1 MNLVIGGT
9 GSLGGIIA
17 HRLMR
22 SSEPVRALVR
32 EGSDYSSLQSG
43 GAQVALGD
51 LKNPRSLERA
61 CLGVRRIIA
70 TATAATRGGADTV
83 ESVDR
88 EGYSN
93 LIEAAVEAGVRQFV
107 FVSAHGFSA
116 DSPVALA
123 RAKFS
128 TEELVRSSGL
138 GYTILRPA
146 LFMEAWISML
156 LGAQLQMGPR
166 VVVMGDPDRPI
177 PFVGA
182 ANVADLAIAVI
193 GNDEAGDLT
202 LPLSA
207 QSVSYR
213 QIIDWIGQT
222 TGASITVDSV
232 PPGSKISGVPPIVLE
247 LWSWLSEGAMEP
259 IETIEVAVKFG
270 LSLETPK
277 AFISRTFGKSALD

>member
-1 MNLVIGGT
+1 MNLVIGAT
-9 GSLGGIIA
+9 GSLGGTIA

-22 SSEPVRALVR
+22 TADPVRALVR

-61 CLGVRRIIA
+61 CVGVRRIIA
-70 TATAATRGGADTV
+70 SATAATRGGTDTV

-93 LIEAAVEAGVRQFV
+93 LIDAALEAGVRQFV

-128 TEELVRSSGL
+128 TEELLRSSGL
-138 GYTILRPA
+138 SYTILRPA

-156 LGAQLQMGPR
+156 LGTQLQMGPR
-166 VVVMGDPDRPI
+166 VAVMGDADRPI
-177 PFVGA
+177 PFIGA
-182 ANVADLAIAVI
+182 ANVADLAIAVL
-193 GNDEAGDLT
+193 GSEEARNT
-202 LPLSA
+202 SLPLSA
-207 QSVSYR
+207 QSASYR
-213 QIIDWIGQT
+213 QIIDWIGET
-222 TGASITVDSV
+222 TGESITVDSV
-232 PPGSKISGVPPIVLE
+232 PPGTKLPGVPPVVLE
-247 LWSWLSEGAMEP
+247 LWSWLAEGAMEP
-259 IETIEVAVKFG
+259 IETIEVAVNFG

-277 AFISRTFGKSALD
+277 AYISRTFGKSALD